1 MRNDTRAF
9 EGPAGDKAP
18 CKSGRK
24 GWERGAGVVSGRV
37 PGAAEG
43 TRGEKLGLPGGPVVR
58 TLHFHCSGYNLHN
71 AAKRKKNYKKLKGSL
86 FAIFSI

>member
-43 TRGEKLGLPGGPVVR
+43 TRGEKLGPLQVGLAPRSKGQAR
-58 TLHFHCSGYNLHN
+58 AELRLSGSRHI
-71 AAKRKKNYKKLKGSL
+71 SHT
-86 FAIFSI
+86 

>member
-24 GWERGAGVVSGRV
+24 GWERGAGAVIGRL

-43 TRGEKLGLPGGPVVR
+43 TRGEKPGLPGCPVVR
-58 TLHFHCSGYNLHN
+58 TLHFHCSGYKLHS
-71 AAKRKKNYKKLKGSL
+71 AAKRKKIIKS
-86 FAIFSI
+86 